1 MAKRSLPAKIKDF
14 FIIILND
21 PYRKSVPR
29 ILWEY
34 GRFIFIKPDVAS
46 QYFSKFIY
54 RKGVTNFD
62 DYAMTHKLRDLCWT
76 LNDPDYHSIVD
87 NRYLFELFFK
97 KYNISVTT
105 TYARNQNSLFFID
118 NDFIQIN
125 TPGQFL
131 EFIKEIS
138 LKSTKSESIFI
149 KKESGTGGGK
159 FIYKVSY
166 AGLKENSDQLNE
178 IFKVVRASSFVFQE
192 TVLQHEAISRINP
205 FCVNT
210 MRIETFTNKDNVSR
224 IMSGILRLG
233 FSDAYLDNV
242 SKGGA
247 YVGVDFTKGV
257 LRREAVSDFTNGRAR
272 TYLEH
277 PYSKIKFED
286 YPIPYFDEI
295 KELVLQ
301 ASQLVPQLKVIGWDV
316 AITPDGPLLIE
327 ANEFPGMMSPD
338 IGQKGIGKSPVFQE
352 MKKEALEKEQSVRR
366 KKS

>member
-1 MAKRSLPAKIKDF
+1 MAKRSLPIKIKDF
-14 FIIILND
+14 FTIILAD
-21 PYRKSVPR
+21 PYRKSISL

-34 GRFIFIKPDVAS
+34 GRFIFTKPDVAE
-46 QYFSKFIY
+46 QYFSKFMY

-62 DYAMTHKLRDLCWT
+62 DYAMTHKLRDKCWT

-87 NRYLFELFFK
+87 NRYLFELFCK
-97 KYNISVTT
+97 KHNIPVTT
-105 TYARNQNSLFFID
+105 TFARNENSLFFID

-125 TPGQFL
+125 TPGHFL
-131 EFIKEIS
+131 EFIKDVCS
-138 LKSTKSESIFI
+138 RSTKSESIFI
-149 KKESGTGGGK
+149 KKEAGTGGGK

-166 AGLKENSDQLNE
+166 DQLKEDPDQLNE
-178 IFKVVRASSFVFQE
+178 IFKDVRASSFVFQE
-192 TVLQHEAISRINP
+192 EVKQHEAINRINP

-210 MRIETFTNKDNVSR
+210 MRIESFTNKDNVSR

-233 FSDAYLDNV
+233 FNESYLDNV

-247 YVGVDFTKGV
+247 YVGIDFEKGV

-277 PYSKIKFED
+277 PYSKIVFEG

-295 KELVLQ
+295 TALVIK
-301 ASQLVPQLKVIGWDV
+301 ASQLIPQLKVIGWDV
-316 AITPDGPLLIE
+316 AITPEGPLFIE
-327 ANEFPGMMSPD
+327 ANELPGMMSPD

-352 MKKEALEKEQSVRR
+352 MKKEALANE
-366 KKS
+366 